1 MDLIKKLTTQ
11 ESDGTSDLHDTLQEG
26 IQNNEIKVKSTENGS
41 KIYVSITPCGEFRA
55 EMEETFKIVK
65 KTFETQL
72 FNCLLPYPKY
82 F

>member
-11 ESDGTSDLHDTLQEG
+11 EADGTSDLHDHLQEG

-55 EMEETFKIVK
+55 EMEETFN
-65 KTFETQL
+65 EL
-72 FNCLLPYPKY
+72 YSCGLEELA
-82 F
+82 